1 MKRKIIIIAIAVVLI
16 ALFAVKLAINK
27 KHIDEATKPRDVKIA
42 VPVVVDT
49 VKYMYLDNSF
59 SVNGSFSAAHEL
71 TILGETSGKIV
82 EVSFETGDYVREGQV
97 LARLDMEVLNAQK
110 LLAEANLNKTKSDL
124 DKFEQMVK
132 ANAVTTQQLED
143 MKLAYINAQATL
155 TTVKKQLEYSVV
167 KAPFSGYI
175 TKKYIEKGGMLV
187 PGAPVAEIV
196 DIATLKFNASIAESD
211 VARVKK
217 NQEVIIT
224 CDADKSIEFK
234 AKVRA
239 ISVKADESK
248 RFNVEIE
255 IRNNAANPV
264 KAGMYGTVFFRS
276 EGTRQALVIPRS
288 AITGSLKNAGV
299 YIAEGNKAV
308 LKNVITAYADDR
320 IIEVAEGLS
329 AGQLV
334 IISGQINLENNSLIE
349 ISKKNK

>member
-1 MKRKIIIIAIAVVLI
+1 MKRKIIIIAVAVILT
-16 ALFAVKLAINK
+16 ALFVIKLAINK
-27 KHIDEATKPRDVKIA
+27 KNIDEATRPRDAKIA

-49 VKYMYLDNSF
+49 VKHINLDNSF

-71 TILGETSGKIV
+71 TIMGEASGKIT
-82 EVSFETGDYVREGQV
+82 EVSFETGDYVKEGQV
-97 LARLDMEVLNAQK
+97 LARLDMDVLNAQK
-110 LLAEANLNKTKSDL
+110 QLAEANLNKTKSDL

-132 ANAVTTQQLED
+132 TNAVTTQQLED

-175 TKKYIEKGGMLV
+175 TKKFIEKGGMMI

-196 DIATLKFNASIAESD
+196 DIVTLKFNASIAESD

-217 NQEVIIT
+217 NQDVVVS

-234 AKVRA
+234 AKVKS
-239 ISVKADESK
+239 ISMKADESK

-255 IRNNAANPV
+255 VRNNASNPV
-264 KAGMYGTVFFRS
+264 KAGMYGSVFFKS
-276 EGTRQALVIPRS
+276 EGTRQAMVVPRS
-288 AITGSLKNAGV
+288 AITGSLKHAQV
-299 YIAEGNKAV
+299 YIAEGNKAI
-308 LKNVITAYADDR
+308 LKTVSTAYADDR
-320 IIEVAEGLS
+320 IIEITDGLN

-349 ISKKNK
+349 VPEKNK